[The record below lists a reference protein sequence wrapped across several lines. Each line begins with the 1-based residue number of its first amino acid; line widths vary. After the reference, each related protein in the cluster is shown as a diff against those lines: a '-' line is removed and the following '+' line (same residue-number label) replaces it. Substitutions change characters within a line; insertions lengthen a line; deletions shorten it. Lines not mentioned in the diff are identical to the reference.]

1 MPAVFI
7 PQSMLDAWAD
17 QGKVELADNTL
28 HLLQEQRSV
37 DLNPAVRFLSV
48 IGDDA
53 DPHGLKGKVKTT
65 DQLKEMG
72 AEHYMDSVILGDVG
86 YQVVEGFMGDLTKPA
101 ADAAEQSA
109 GHERAVTM
117 PPMPAI
123 PPTNASTTAP
133 ADKAAPLPIELPSQ
147 PPTSSE
153 VRPADG
159 IAEAVA
165 EAVDDKSE
173 NQPESDAEA
182 LSRLFL
188 ETVQ

>member
-17 QGKVELADNTL
+17 QGKVELADTTL

-48 IGDDA
+48 IGDED
-53 DPHGLKGKVKTT
+53 DPHRLKGKVKTI

-101 ADAAEQSA
+101 ADAAEQSS

-117 PPMPAI
+117 PPMPAV
-123 PPTNASTTAP
+123 PKTDVAQRVD
-133 ADKAAPLPIELPSQ
+133 DKAAPLPIDLPSS
-147 PPTSSE
+147 PPS
-153 VRPADG
+153 PAEGRSAEG
-159 IAEAVA
+159 IEGAVA
-165 EAVDDKSE
+165 EAIDDTGE
-173 NQPESDAEA
+173 DQTESDAEA